1 MKKLVVGLL
10 FATALWAESPF
21 VGTWKLD
28 AAKTKFTSGEPPR
41 DETLV
46 VTDVGDG
53 AAITATGTTASGR
66 PISMRYTVPSKGG
79 AAEIQEAPC
88 DAMTVTRTGA
98 NIADTVCTRRG
109 RQIGTR
115 HTVISD
121 DGKTMSAT
129 VEGIDPFGRRVA
141 GVEVYD
147 KQ

>member
-1 MKKLVVGLL
+1 MKKLVIGVF
-10 FATALWAESPF
+10 FATAVWATSPF
-21 VGTWKLD
+21 IGTLKLD
-28 AAKTKFTSGEPPR
+28 LAKTKFTAGEPPR

-46 VTDVGDG
+46 ASDAGDR
-53 AAITATGTTASGR
+53 ATVAMTGTTASGR
-66 PISMRYTVPSKGG
+66 PISMRYAVPAKGG

-98 NIADTVCTRRG
+98 NVTDSVCTRGG

-115 HTVISD
+115 HTEISE
-121 DGKTMSAT
+121 DGKTITAT
-129 VEGIDPFGRRVA
+129 VDGIDPLGRRVS